1 MMKSIPD
8 TNLCTVGW
16 RIVFLSC
23 ECASPFFF
31 HFVPEMPTFEISRN
45 DTKTQFQLKVTGATP
60 PIPPTRLFDA
70 YRVSLPLPY
79 HFCLVKL
86 TEMRISFVTTAVCRP
101 EVISCIMA
109 VFCRTAHIKKKTFPV
124 QCWRR
129 NAVRIITLQFNVGP
143 YCTLT
148 KCKLN
153 DCVGFCCLNLL
164 KAKRNLLYIR
174 NQSVPRSKL
183 HHGYKSQSVTYRE
196 IIAVCSDIRTKHWT
210 QSERHVEFFNVQP
223 GGT

>member
-1 MMKSIPD
+1 MCFP
-8 TNLCTVGW
+8 L
-16 RIVFLSC
+16 
-23 ECASPFFF
+23 FF

-109 VFCRTAHIKKKTFPV
+109 VFCRTAHIKKKKHF
-124 QCWRR
+124 RFS
-129 NAVRIITLQFNVGP
+129 AEGGTLYGLSR
-143 YCTLT
+143 YSSMLDHIAH
-148 KCKLN
+148 L
-153 DCVGFCCLNLL
+153 
-164 KAKRNLLYIR
+164 
-174 NQSVPRSKL
+174 QSV
-183 HHGYKSQSVTYRE
+183 
-196 IIAVCSDIRTKHWT
+196 
-210 QSERHVEFFNVQP
+210 N
-223 GGT
+223 